1 MMLLYGYRTDDDRLV
16 IKRNIYTIYLQVAVR
31 EPALAAPQH
40 MPQLFL
46 WHHGD
51 APLLLLSLLL
61 LVAIAALAL
70 LFVRPQCEQF

>member
-1 MMLLYGYRTDDDRLV
+1 MMLYGYRTDDDRLV

-40 MPQLFL
+40 MPQLFP
-46 WHHGD
+46 WHHRD
-51 APLLLLSLLL
+51 APLLLLLSVLL